1 MGAVKSSVLAC
12 AALGLLLVPTALAA
26 DLYVPSQYPTIQAAI
41 NAATDGDTIHV
52 AAGTYNESVTISKSV
67 RLLGPQANVDPRP
80 SAGGRAGPEAVV
92 TFNGT
97 VFDIKAH
104 NVEINGFRIVG
115 TFSSSTTNIVQDNDP
130 SFTSQSAQVRYNII
144 TSTGTT
150 MNEAVKIRVGQSP
163 LVAYNYIHDIP
174 GPGDAINF
182 DRVANGRIENNEIVR
197 TSSENAAIYVY
208 DSTNTEI
215 LGNIVDTT
223 SQNDGIK
230 LGAKNGTDAT
240 KTGGRIAYNTVR
252 NTAQD
257 GITVYMSNTVVEY
270 NSVTGSNSENG
281 AIYLAFGI
289 ANITIENN
297 HVLNNALRTNKFSD
311 AAGIMIGS
319 AVNAA
324 TVTLRRNRL
333 EGNTPYGV
341 TNKATAQLDAR
352 RNWWGDPT
360 GPYHP
365 TINPGGLGDRISDN
379 VLYDP
384 WYADEAMTRLSSH
397 NPVYNETQ
405 GTFHLTIQ
413 AAVNAANPGDVI
425 YASPGTYNENV
436 TVNKAGL
443 RIYTNPG
450 AILEGPGT
458 GNGFLIQ
465 AANVTIEGFEIR
477 KFAIGIRT
485 YGGPSDYGNLT
496 VRGCYIHVNQIGVQ
510 IVYDGF
516 TTVTI
521 EDCQITGNTQEG
533 MSVID
538 HVPYSKQVATLRIL
552 DSNISNN
559 GRHGLMFV
567 RTKVNTVDIQNSHFE
582 GSTNSGYSGI
592 SFVVSA
598 CQIGTFTM
606 LGGSLSGNK
615 GCGLSV
621 VQAAHTFGSITLD
634 GVEVKNN
641 SESGVMLGGG
651 ATCTGNLLVQSCTF
665 SGNGWEDFDL
675 SGGWFGSFG
684 VGGTTT
690 FRFNTFGAGPAWLA
704 IYIGNNGSF
713 TGDVKVNCNNFTAGR
728 SGIQNNTTKQVDAT
742 CNWWGAVT
750 GGAWVSGPV
759 TTVPRLVQ
767 PYPSCIASGSG
778 DANLDGVVNI
788 LDVELVYKAALG
800 LVTLTSAQAAA
811 ADVDG
816 VPGISL
822 ADAQAIARALIT
834 CPWELP
840 TCPCCP

>member
-1 MGAVKSSVLAC
+1 MGAVRCSIVAL
-12 AALGLLLVPTALAA
+12 AALGLLWVPTALAA

-92 TFNGT
+92 TYSGT

-104 NVEINGFRIVG
+104 NVEINGFTIIG
-115 TFSSSTTNIVQDNDP
+115 TFSSATTNIVQDNDP
-130 SFTSQSAQVRYNII
+130 NFVSQNARVLYNII

-150 MNEAVKIRVGQSP
+150 MNEAVKIRGGQSP
-163 LVAYNYIHDIP
+163 LIAYNYIHDIP

-182 DRVANGRIENNEIVR
+182 DRVTNGRIENNEIVR

-223 SQNDGIK
+223 YQNDGIK
-230 LGAKNGTDAT
+230 LGAKNGADAT
-240 KTGGRIAYNTVR
+240 KTGGRIAYNIVR
-252 NTAQD
+252 NTVQD
-257 GITVYMSNTVVEY
+257 GITVYMSSTVVEY
-270 NSVTGSNSENG
+270 NSVTGSTSENG

-289 ANITIENN
+289 TNITIENN
-297 HVLNNALRTNKFSD
+297 HVFNNSLRTHKFND
-311 AAGIMIGS
+311 AAGIMVGS
-319 AVNAA
+319 LVNAA
-324 TVTLRRNRL
+324 TVVLRRNRI

-341 TNKATAQLDAR
+341 TNKTTAQLDAR

-365 TINPGGLGDRISDN
+365 STNPGGLGDRISDN

-384 WYADEAMTRLSSH
+384 WYADAAMTRLSSL

-405 GTFHLTIQ
+405 DTFHPTIQ

-425 YASPGTYNENV
+425 YVSHGTYKENV

-450 AILEGPGT
+450 AVLEGTGT

-485 YGGPSDYGNLT
+485 YGGPADYGALT
-496 VRGCYIHVNQIGVQ
+496 VRGCYIHSNKIGIQ

-521 EDCQITGNTQEG
+521 EDCQITGNSEEG

-538 HVPYSKQVATLRIL
+538 HLAHSKQVGTLRIL
-552 DSNISNN
+552 GCNVSSN

-567 RTKVNTVDIQNSHFE
+567 RTSVNTVDIQNSRFD
-582 GSTNSGYSGI
+582 GATTNGFSGI
-592 SFVVSA
+592 SFVVSP

-606 LGGSLSGNK
+606 RGGSLSGNK

-634 GVEVKNN
+634 GVEIKNN
-641 SESGVMLGGG
+641 HESGVTLGGG
-651 ATCTGNLLVQSCTF
+651 ASCTGALLVQSCTF

-675 SGGWFGSFG
+675 SGGWFGSFS

-690 FRFNTFGAGPAWLA
+690 FRFNTFGAGPAWVA
-704 IYIGNNGSF
+704 IYIGPAGAF
-713 TGDVKVNCNNFTAGR
+713 TGEVKVNCNNFTAGR
-728 SGIQNNTTKQVDAT
+728 GGIQNDTAKQVDAT
-742 CNWWGAVT
+742 CNWWGAIT

-767 PYPSCIASGSG
+767 PYPSCVASGSG

-800 LVTLTSAQAAA
+800 LVILTPAQAAA

-822 ADAQAIARALIT
+822 ADAQKIAQALIT
-834 CPWELP
+834 CPWGLP